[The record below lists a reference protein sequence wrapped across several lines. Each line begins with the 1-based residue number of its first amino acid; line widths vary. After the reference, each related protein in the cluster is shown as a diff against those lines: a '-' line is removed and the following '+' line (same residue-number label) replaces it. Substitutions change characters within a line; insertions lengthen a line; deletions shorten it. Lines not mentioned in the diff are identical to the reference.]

1 MSSTTNH
8 THSRNNIFAAT
19 ILFLLV
25 LSTGCAK
32 SGQFPI
38 SSIDDSNQSSGVTD
52 PGTDDGNTD
61 NGSTDNGNTNPPP
74 TTTPTPAPEPEP
86 SYKMVPLAW
95 ESTKYPERTLWSQHL
110 QKIILNEWSSLLPG
124 ANDIT
129 NFCPRYNSLDNNER
143 ANVWAQL
150 FVAIAKYESAYSP
163 TSRMHETTMGTDP
176 VTRQPVYSEGLL
188 QLSYQDIQWAPW
200 CKFDWSKDKNLS
212 GSDPRKTILDPYL
225 NLDCGVGIMAK
236 QIKSKGS
243 IVVSS
248 GVYWAVIKSGGRY
261 QQISNI
267 QGIVRSLS
275 LCK

>member
-1 MSSTTNH
+1 MTTTPNH
-8 THSRNNIFAAT
+8 TLLKNNIFATT
-19 ILFLLV
+19 IALLLV

-32 SGQFPI
+32 SGQFPAA
-38 SSIDDSNQSSGVTD
+38 STGDSNQSSGVTN
-52 PGTDDGNTD
+52 PGTDEGTDSNNSSGND
-61 NGSTDNGNTNPPP
+61 NTGTPPP
-74 TTTPTPAPEPEP
+74 TTEPPITTEP

-95 ESTKYPERTLWSQHL
+95 ESTKYPERTSWSQHL
-110 QKIILNEWSSLLPG
+110 QKIILEDWNSLLPG

-212 GSDPRKTILDPYL
+212 ATDPKKTILNPYL

-261 QQISNI
+261 QQISSI
-267 QGIVRSLS
+267 QSIVKSLS

>member
-1 MSSTTNH
+1 MQATTRLNEVN
-8 THSRNNIFAAT
+8 NNILAAT
-19 ILFLLV
+19 FTFLLV

-32 SGQFPI
+32 SGQFPVA
-38 SSIDDSNQSSGVTD
+38 STQNTNQGSGVV
-52 PGTDDGNTD
+52 
-61 NGSTDNGNTNPPP
+61 PPE
-74 TTTPTPAPEPEP
+74 TPETPEVSAPPVATEP

-95 ESTKYPERTLWSQHL
+95 ETQKNPERAAWSQHL
-110 QKIILNEWSSLLPG
+110 QKIILEDWNTLLPG
-124 ANDIT
+124 ADDIT
-129 NFCPRYNSLDNNER
+129 NFCPRYHTLDNNER

-188 QLSYQDIQWAPW
+188 QLSYQDVQWAPW
-200 CKFDWSKDKNLS
+200 CKFDWQKDRNLA
-212 GSDPRKTILDPYL
+212 GSDPKKTILDPYL

-236 QIKSKGS
+236 QIKSKGA
-243 IVVSS
+243 IVVNS

-261 QQISNI
+261 QQISSI
-267 QGIVRSLS
+267 QGIVRALP